1 MPTILAPFLLAGVR
15 KVGIVPIFVSL
26 VLIAVALLGWLSLR
40 TIAALVDDA
49 RAVVVAERNAYWE
62 GRIEKANAA
71 AEKKAAEQLAIAMKI
86 EAAAND
92 RVRAAEQ
99 KLTELE
105 KENAALPDGG
115 SVGLSRDRVRLLAR

>member
-1 MPTILAPFLLAGVR
+1 MPTFLAPFLLAGVR

>member
-1 MPTILAPFLLAGVR
+1 MPAFLAPFLLAGVR
-15 KVGIVPIFVSL
+15 KVGIVPIVVSL
-26 VLIAVALLGWLSLR
+26 HILAAALLGWLSVR
-40 TIAALVDDA
+40 AIVALVDDA
-49 RAVVVAERNAYWE
+49 RAVVIAERNAYWE
-62 GRIEKANAA
+62 GQIEKANAA

-86 EAAAND
+86 EAVAND

-105 KENAALPDGG
+105 KENADLPDGG